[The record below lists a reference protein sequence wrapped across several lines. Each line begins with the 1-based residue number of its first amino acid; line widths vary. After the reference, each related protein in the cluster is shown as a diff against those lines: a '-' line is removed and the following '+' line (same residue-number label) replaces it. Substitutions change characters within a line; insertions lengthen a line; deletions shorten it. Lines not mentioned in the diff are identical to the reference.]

1 MKLPRTQ
8 AAALIVAHVVGMIDL
23 VALPLWIGALMNR
36 FGWNP
41 AEAGFQVT
49 AYLTCAVLASAWL
62 APRSPRIRGRRAA
75 TLSYLVA
82 AAAFGGLAIAP
93 SFALVAALH
102 VLAGAGVG
110 CGLSLAHGAIAR
122 TANPH
127 RLFACAHLGL
137 GLFGILFFAL
147 TPLAIEQFGPAA
159 LFQIFCGLCVIAA
172 AVNAVA
178 FPATDARAMPTQAT
192 AANPARKPLDKRCV
206 WIIGGIVLM
215 AVNQALVFSFVE
227 RIGVARGFAQSH
239 VNAVLVACGFV
250 NLFPPLA
257 AALLQ
262 RRLRAT
268 TVAVAGPVVQIVLAL
283 VISQAT
289 QFAPYA
295 VATACWV
302 FAMIFTHT
310 FLFGLLARL
319 DPSGR
324 ANASTPAMLMSGS
337 AIGPLLGGL
346 LIVRFGFGA
355 LGVAATV
362 IGLACVLLMRRVRD
376 TDTTPAA
383 NGANSAS
390 AAQPSGPA

>member
-36 FGWNP
+36 YGWNP
-41 AEAGFQVT
+41 AQAGFQVT
-49 AYLTCAVLASAWL
+49 VYLACAVLASAWL

-75 TLSYLVA
+75 SLSYLVA
-82 AAAFGGLAIAP
+82 AAAFGGLAVAP

-122 TANPH
+122 TGNPH

-147 TPLAIEQFGPAA
+147 TPLTIEQFGPAT
-159 LFQIFCGLCVIAA
+159 LFRIFCCLCLAA
-172 AVNAVA
+172 AVVNAVT
-178 FPATDARAMPTQAT
+178 FPVARDR
-192 AANPARKPLDKRCV
+192 AAPASAASPSGHPLDKRCV

-268 TVAVAGPVVQIVLAL
+268 TVAVAGPIAQMVLAM
-283 VISQAT
+283 VISQST
-289 QFAPYA
+289 DFAPYA
-295 VATACWV
+295 LATSCWV

-319 DPSGR
+319 DPTGR

-355 LGVAATV
+355 LGVAAVV
-362 IGLACVLLMRRVRD
+362 IGLGCVLLMLKVRD
-376 TDTTPAA
+376 SDATFDAA
-383 NGANSAS
+383 GAS
-390 AAQPSGPA
+390 AARSSGHG

>member
-82 AAAFGGLAIAP
+82 AAAFGGLAVAP

-137 GLFGILFFAL
+137 GLFGIAFFAL

-159 LFQIFCGLCVIAA
+159 LFQIFCGLCLLAA
-172 AVNAVA
+172 VVNAVA
-178 FPATDARAMPTQAT
+178 FPVADDRATPAHAAPDARQ
-192 AANPARKPLDKRCV
+192 PLDKRCG

-215 AVNQALVFSFVE
+215 ALNQALVFSFVE

-250 NLFPPLA
+250 NLLPPLA

-268 TVAVAGPVVQIVLAL
+268 TVAVAGPVAQIVLAL
-283 VISQAT
+283 VISQSAD
-289 QFAPYA
+289 FAPYA
-295 VATACWV
+295 LATACWV

-319 DPSGR
+319 DPTGR

-362 IGLACVLLMRRVRD
+362 IGLACVMLMRRVRD
-376 TDTTPAA
+376 SDASLDAT
-383 NGANSAS
+383 GAG
-390 AAQPSGPA
+390 AAQSPGQA